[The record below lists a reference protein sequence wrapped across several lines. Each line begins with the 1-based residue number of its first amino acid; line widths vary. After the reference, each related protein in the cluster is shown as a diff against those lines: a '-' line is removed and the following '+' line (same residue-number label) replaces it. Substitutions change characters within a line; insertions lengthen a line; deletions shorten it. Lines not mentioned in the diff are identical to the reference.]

1 MPAATP
7 ESFARS
13 LTTLGFSQ
21 YEARCYV
28 GLLTGGPQTGYG
40 VAKAT
45 GVPQPKVYEA
55 LRKLVARSAAE
66 EVAGEPVR
74 FLARAPERLLA
85 DLRSSFEGRLA
96 VADEVSRDLAV
107 PAGPPALEPVA
118 RLERREDVLGA
129 ARAVVAAG
137 ERRAYLSASAE
148 EVEALAPAMADAVA
162 RGVDLVVLV
171 FGVLHVELPG
181 VRLFRHASTDGALYR
196 AHQARYLALVVDS
209 RETVQAVAADGHAWH
224 GVRTTS
230 APIIAAVK
238 GFIRHDIDLQRV
250 FADFGPQLV
259 EAYGPGLQELEAYRR
274 DPSAPEAAEQ
284 GDPRW
289 ATG

>member
-1 MPAATP
+1 MPTAP
-7 ESFARS
+7 SEGFAQS
-13 LTTLGFSQ
+13 LTALGFSQ

-66 EVAGEPVR
+66 EVAGDPVR
-74 FLARAPERLLA
+74 FLARPPERLLA
-85 DLRSSFEGRLA
+85 DLRSSFEHRLA
-96 VADEVSRDLAV
+96 AADEVSRDLVA
-107 PAGPPALEPVA
+107 PAGPPSLEPVT
-118 RLERREDVLGA
+118 RLERREDVLAA
-129 ARAVVAAG
+129 AREVLVTG

-148 EVEALAPAMADAVA
+148 EVEALAPDLADGVV

-171 FGVLHVELPG
+171 FGTLRTELPG

-209 RETVQAVAADGHAWH
+209 RETVQAVAADGSAWH

-259 EAYGPGLQELEAYRR
+259 AAYGPGLQELEAYRR
-274 DPSAPEAAEQ
+274 DPSAPEVGEQ

>member
-1 MPAATP
+1 MPAAP
-7 ESFARS
+7 AEDFARS

-74 FLARAPERLLA
+74 FVARPPERLLA
-85 DLRSSFEGRLA
+85 DLRSAFEGRLA
-96 VADEVSRDLAV
+96 VADEVSRDLTV
-107 PAGPPALEPVA
+107 PVGPPALEPVT
-118 RLERREDVLGA
+118 RLERRDDVLAGA
-129 ARAVVAAG
+129 RDVLARG

-148 EVEALAPAMADAVA
+148 EVEALAPLLADCVA

-209 RETVQAVAADGHAWH
+209 RETVQAVAVDGHAWH